1 MLFGVRKYSFLG
13 KVFRMGNFP
22 RLSVPNVFA
31 EFVRHHKMLE
41 LFLFYIILKGNSDC
55 CFLSKPIVTISKKES

>member
-1 MLFGVRKYSFLG
+1 MSFGVRKYSFLG

-31 EFVRHHKMLE
+31 EFVRHHKNARVV
-41 LFLFYIILKGNSDC
+41 FYIMLKGNSDC